1 MCEPGW
7 EGHLGENGYMH
18 MYGWVPPLC
27 TWNYHSIVN
36 QLYPNTEKQ
45 TKVKNESP
53 VTKTHQESPAVK
65 QINLNL
71 AA

>member
-1 MCEPGW
+1 MDTCI
-7 EGHLGENGYMH
+7 
-18 MYGWVPPLC
+18 C
-27 TWNYHSIVN
+27 TAESLRYALEIITVLLINYTPTQKN
-36 QLYPNTEKQ
+36 
-45 TKVKNESP
+45 KVKNESP